1 MPGSTNVTVRI
12 VNKLTG
18 VDYKTRDY
26 TSMTGAV
33 PSGANGMPVPTQA
46 GRRTLMVDAD
56 GPGFLRLTVM
66 DAKGAID
73 SVMVRLQ

>member
-1 MPGSTNVTVRI
+1 MEIAYRPQRSDGKFDPVALKVGGGVGPLTV
-12 VNKLTG
+12 L
-18 VDYKTRDY
+18 
-26 TSMTGAV
+26 
-33 PSGANGMPVPTQA
+33 ANGMPVPTQA

-66 DAKGAID
+66 DAKGATD